1 MDMLSFPG
9 IGGKMNADNQ
19 NLEANLRI
27 LQQRSEDAEGE
38 EIALRKVSKDMESMF
53 VKLLLDSMDKTV
65 PRGEDS
71 WDNSQ
76 AMQTWR
82 GMLNEKLSGQLGE
95 SSPIGLAEIIYKQLS
110 VDTARH
116 REVPPT
122 GPVPVPTP
130 KAEETGNA
138 VTAPVAPQAPQEAA
152 PQQYSSATQR
162 VRGLRG
168 LIERTAREEGVDPA
182 LVAAMI
188 TQESGG
194 NPEAVSP
201 AGARGLMQLMPAT
214 ARMLGVE
221 DVFDPQQ
228 NLSGGVRYIS
238 QLMERFGGDEKLAL
252 AAYNAGPG
260 TVDRYGGV
268 PPYRETTNYV
278 KRVSLLKSDFRQLG
292 FGPRS
297 MNDG

>member
-9 IGGKMNADNQ
+9 ASSLMNAGSQ
-19 NLEANLRI
+19 NMEANIRN
-27 LQQRSEDAEGE
+27 LQQRSELADGE
-38 EIALRKVSKDMESMF
+38 EKALRKVSKDMESLF

-82 GMLNEKLSGQLGE
+82 GMLNEQLSGQLGE
-95 SSPIGLAEIIYKQLS
+95 SSPIGLAEIIFKQLS
-110 VDTARH
+110 VDSARH
-116 REVPPT
+116 KEVPPAAA
-122 GPVPVPTP
+122 GQSPPAAADNAPT
-130 KAEETGNA
+130 A
-138 VTAPVAPQAPQEAA
+138 APQAPQA
-152 PQQYSSATQR
+152 PEKAPSHQPYSSATQR

-168 LIERTAREEGVDPA
+168 LIERTAGEEGVDPA

-228 NLSGGVRYIS
+228 NVSGGVRYIS

-268 PPYRETTNYV
+268 PPYRETTDYV
-278 KRVSLLKSDFRQLG
+278 KRVSLLKSDFRRLG

-297 MNDG
+297 MNNG

>member
-1 MDMLSFPG
+1 MSSGMDMLSFPG
-9 IGGKMNADNQ
+9 AGSMMNASNQ
-19 NLEANLRI
+19 NMEANLRI
-27 LQQRSEDAEGE
+27 LQQKSENADGE
-38 EIALRKVSKDMESMF
+38 EQALREVSKDMESLF

-82 GMLNEKLSGQLGE
+82 GMLNEKLAGELGE
-95 SSPIGLAEIIYKQLS
+95 SSPIGLADMIYKQLS
-110 VDTARH
+110 GDMARH
-116 REVPPT
+116 REVPPAGT
-122 GPVPVPTP
+122 VPVQQSPAAPAATP
-130 KAEETGNA
+130 KAPEVPGKLQSQ
-138 VTAPVAPQAPQEAA
+138 PH
-152 PQQYSSATQR
+152 SSATQR

-168 LIERTAREEGVDPA
+168 LIERTAGEEGVDPA

-214 ARMLGVE
+214 ARMLGVA
-221 DVFDPQQ
+221 DTFDPQQ
-228 NLSGGVRYIS
+228 NVSGGVRYIS
-238 QLMERFGGDEKLAL
+238 QLLERFGGDEKLAL

-268 PPYRETTNYV
+268 PPYRETTDYV
-278 KRVSLLKSDFRQLG
+278 KRVSRLKTDFQQLG
-292 FGPRS
+292 FGS
-297 MNDG
+297 GV

>member
-1 MDMLSFPG
+1 MLSFPG
-9 IGGKMNADNQ
+9 AGSMKNADSQ
-19 NLEANLRI
+19 NMETKLRI
-27 LQQRSEDAEGE
+27 LQQRSQNADGE
-38 EIALRKVSKDMESMF
+38 EKALREVSRDMESLF

-65 PRGEDS
+65 PRGDDS

-82 GMLNEKLSGQLGE
+82 GMFNEEISGQLGE
-95 SSPIGLAEIIYKQLS
+95 SSPIGLADIIFKQLS
-110 VDTARH
+110 KDMARH
-116 REVPPT
+116 KEVLPAGTVPGKDLPGT
-122 GPVPVPTP
+122 TASSPV
-130 KAEETGNA
+130 A
-138 VTAPVAPQAPQEAA
+138 APQAPQPQAVA
-152 PQQYSSATQR
+152 PARHHSTATQR
-162 VRGLRG
+162 VSDLRG
-168 LIERTAREEGVDPA
+168 LIERAAGDEGIDPA

-194 NPEAVSP
+194 DPEAVSP

-238 QLMERFGGDEKLAL
+238 QLLERFGGDEKLAL

-268 PPYRETTNYV
+268 PPYRETTDYV
-278 KRVSLLKSDFRQLG
+278 ERVTRLKENFRKLG
-292 FGPRS
+292 FGP
-297 MNDG
+297 GV

>member
-1 MDMLSFPG
+1 MVD
-9 IGGKMNADNQ
+9 AENQ
-19 NLEANLRI
+19 RLQANLRI
-27 LQQRSEDAEGE
+27 LQDKVENAGDE
-38 EIALRKVSKDMESMF
+38 EKALLQVSRDMESLF
-53 VKLLLDSMDKTV
+53 VRMLLDSMDKTV

-82 GMLNEKLSGQLGE
+82 GMLNEKLADTLGE
-95 SSPIGLAEIIYKQLS
+95 SSPIGIAGMIYRQLS
-110 VDTARH
+110 EHMERH
-116 REVPPT
+116 MEVPSA
-122 GPVPVPTP
+122 GA
-130 KAEETGNA
+130 AESGA
-138 VTAPVAPQAPQEAA
+138 VSPPAA
-152 PQQYSSATQR
+152 PKIENTGQSQPAAASSGSSQSNIGELKELIQQSASD
-162 VRGLRG
+162 
-168 LIERTAREEGVDPA
+168 EGVDPA

-194 NPEAVSP
+194 DAQAVSP

-228 NLSGGVRYIS
+228 NISGGVKYIS
-238 QLMERFGGDEKLAL
+238 QLLERFGGDEKLAL

-268 PPYRETTNYV
+268 PPYRETMNYV
-278 KRVSLLKSDFRQLG
+278 DRVASLKDSYRKMG
-292 FGPRS
+292 Y
-297 MNDG
+297 